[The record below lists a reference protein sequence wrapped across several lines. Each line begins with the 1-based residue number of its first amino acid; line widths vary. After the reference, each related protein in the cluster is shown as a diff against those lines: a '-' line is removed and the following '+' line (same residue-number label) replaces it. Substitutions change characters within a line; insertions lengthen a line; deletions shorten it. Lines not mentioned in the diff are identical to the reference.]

1 MKEILEMMVEEDP
14 NKYSSESISLLSSIL
29 VRNNRPDTRIGIKGL
44 KFLAGTINGIMK
56 MSEVQ

>member
-14 NKYSSESISLLSSIL
+14 NKYSSESISLLSSML
-29 VRNNRPDTRIGIKGL
+29 VRNYRPDTRIGIKVL